1 MRDRQERVEK
11 KGVEI
16 VGGQSDRDNCVDN
29 NDETNSHA

>member
-1 MRDRQERVEK
+1 MQERVEK

-16 VGGQSDRDNCVDN
+16 VAGQCRDNCVDN